1 MEQQFSREQGRKATK
16 DNDPHKRQ
24 KTKRSEPYNCPTS
37 RPGERVQAAV
47 WGMGRKAEAGKQLQ
61 LKDQAESWERLGCLQ
76 YPAQNTREDRQHQK
90 ENARGLWSVQ
100 QTAEQC
106 LQARDETT
114 WGQGENV
121 QGERH
126 SPRHKWGHRAGN
138 RAVPTARPHSLP
150 LQWGTLSPS
159 LSML

>member
-16 DNDPHKRQ
+16 NNDPHERQ

-37 RPGERVQAAV
+37 QPGERVEAAV

-61 LKDQAESWERLGCLQ
+61 LKDQAETWQRLGCLQ
-76 YPAQNTREDRQHQK
+76 YPAQNTREDREHQK

-106 LQARDETT
+106 LQARDEIT
-114 WGQGENV
+114 WGQGEKV
-121 QGERH
+121 QGWEAQ
-126 SPRHKWGHRAGN
+126 PRPQTGSRGWKQGCSYS
-138 RAVPTARPHSLP
+138 RPHSLP
-150 LQWGTLSPS
+150 LQWGTPSPS